1 MDAGV
6 SCAGR
11 SLCWVPTYPP
21 EYMHVCVCVHARVQA
36 RVHVHACT
44 RVCVCV
50 HLTDLGAC
58 SPLSLSRS
66 LSLAVESLLLDYMRI
81 HARE

>member
-11 SLCWVPTYPP
+11 SLCWVPTYTP
-21 EYMHVCVCVHARVQA
+21 EYMH
-36 RVHVHACT
+36 
-44 RVCVCV
+44 VCVCV

-66 LSLAVESLLLDYMRI
+66 LSLAVESLLLNYMRI

>member
-21 EYMHVCVCVHARVQA
+21 EYMHVCVCVHACVHA

-50 HLTDLGAC
+50 CTLQISEPAHLSAC
-58 SPLSLSRS
+58 RAP
-66 LSLAVESLLLDYMRI
+66 
-81 HARE
+81 